1 MRDPVPEERGYIVNA
16 LGEIGFEGNTRV
28 IRPNNEGLWDQD
40 PRVRT
45 MAPLVPELMVSR

>member
-16 LGEIGFEGNTRV
+16 LEIGFEGNTRV
-28 IRPNNEGLWDQD
+28 IRPHNEALWDQD

-45 MAPLVPELMVSR
+45 IAPSVPELMLSR